1 MRWQVLQIADSA
13 FPTGGFAHSSGLE
26 AAMHHG
32 RGRTGEEL
40 DAYVRE
46 HLWNVG
52 HASLPFVAAAFD
64 APGDVWALDSWVD
77 ATLTS
82 HVANRASRT
91 QGRTFLAT
99 CGQVFDEAAVR
110 ALHARARA
118 RGPREATGER
128 GDGGRVAAHLAPVF
142 GASLAALGVSRAE
155 CLELH
160 VFLALRGLASAAV
173 RLGVVGPHEA
183 QRLLRRHGATLD
195 AVLEECA
202 TLSPGDAVTVA
213 PLLDLLGATH
223 DRLYARLFQS

>member
-1 MRWQVLQIADSA
+1 MLVRWQLLQIADSA

-32 RGRTGEEL
+32 RATTAEDLEV
-40 DAYVRE
+40 YVRE

-52 HASLPFVAAAFD
+52 CASLPFMTAAFD
-64 APGDVWALDSWVD
+64 APGDVWAIDAWTD

-99 CGQVFDEAAVR
+99 CARIFDEPPVL
-110 ALHARARA
+110 ALASRARA
-118 RGPREATGER
+118 REVPAH
-128 GDGGRVAAHLAPVF
+128 VAPMF
-142 GASLAALGVSRAE
+142 GASLASLGAARQEAQALH
-155 CLELH
+155 LYI
-160 VFLALRGLASAAV
+160 ALRGIASAAV

-183 QRLLRRHGATLD
+183 QRLQRGHGPTLD
-195 AVLEECA
+195 AILAACA
-202 TLSPGDAVTVA
+202 DLAPCDAATA
-213 PLLDLLGATH
+213 FPLLDLMGATH